1 MPLTRNALV
10 VASAATLILGLSG
23 TAVGA
28 DYIYWSADDG
38 VSSTSSLGRANL
50 DGTDVR
56 SSIVA
61 NAGDVGG
68 LAANESYLYWTNRV
82 GGGTSTRLGRSA
94 RDGSASNSSFATIS
108 ASAGA
113 QPGLGIT
120 ATHAYAFL
128 GSGQVARIGLDGSG
142 ANDSLFSIPG
152 GGGVSMALAGNFL
165 YWATLGGSA
174 DIGRVGLTGSS
185 PSTAFVQPATGAK
198 DALAQ
203 SIAVSGSHI
212 YWTNPNSNAIGR
224 ANIDGSSPNATFITG
239 ASQPSAVAVTSTHV
253 YWTNSG
259 NRTIGRAAL
268 DGSGKNVS
276 FISTGAAVGR
286 SLESLAVSIGGSEP
300 TPTPAPTPTPQPS
313 GGGSSSGGSTGT
325 PTANTT
331 APVTQ
336 AVKGP
341 DAQVVVKLQLGAS
354 GRYTFIYQRGTAANA
369 PRIPMRKGSRIGK
382 RVLRKTTTAAT
393 FTTTDANAKL
403 VIRSL
408 LKKAQ
413 ARDWTLRVIRR
424 ASDGTL
430 TDSIIRK

>member
-10 VASAATLILGLSG
+10 VASAATLIVGLSG

-28 DYIYWSADDG
+28 DYIYWSVDDG

-82 GGGTSTRLGRSA
+82 SGGTSTRLGRSA
-94 RDGSASNSSFATIS
+94 RDGSASNASVATIS

-174 DIGRVGLTGSS
+174 DIGRVGLTGNPASA
-185 PSTAFVQPATGAK
+185 AFVQPATGAK

-268 DGSGKNVS
+268 DGSGKNAS

-341 DAQVVVKLQLGAS
+341 DAQVVVKLQLSAV
-354 GRYTFIYQRGTAANA
+354 GRYTFIYERGTGAATK
-369 PRIPMRKGSRIGK
+369 RIPMRKGSKVGT
-382 RVLRKTTTAAT
+382 RVLRKTTTAANL
-393 FTTTDANAKL
+393 TTTAAGAKVVINSLLPRANANNW
-403 VIRSL
+403 R
-408 LKKAQ
+408 
-413 ARDWTLRVIRR
+413 LRVIRT
-424 ASDGTL
+424 ATDGTQ
-430 TDSIIRK
+430 TQSIVTK

>member
-1 MPLTRNALV
+1 V
-10 VASAATLILGLSG
+10 VATAATVALAGPAL
-23 TAVGA
+23 GA

-61 NAGDVGG
+61 NAGQVGG
-68 LAANESYLYWTNRV
+68 LAANANYLYWTNRV
-82 GGGTSTRLGRSA
+82 SGGMATRLGRSA
-94 RDGSASNSSFATIS
+94 RDGSGASSSFATIDA
-108 ASAGA
+108 ASGA
-113 QPGLGIT
+113 QTGLGIT
-120 ATHAYAFL
+120 ATHAYAFM

-142 ANDSLFSIPG
+142 ANPSLFSIPG
-152 GGGVSMALAGNFL
+152 GGGWAATVAGNYM
-165 YWATLGGSA
+165 YWCTNGSPSN
-174 DIGRVGLTGSS
+174 IGRVGLTGS
-185 PSTAFVQPATGAK
+185 PSSTTFVQPATGASS
-198 DALAQ
+198 AGAQ
-203 SIAVSGSHI
+203 SVAVGDSYI
-212 YWTNPNSNAIGR
+212 YWTNSGANAIGR

-268 DGSGKNVS
+268 DGSDKNVS
-276 FISTGAAVGR
+276 FISTGAAAGR
-286 SLESLAVSIGGSEP
+286 ELKSLAISIGGSEP
-300 TPTPAPTPTPQPS
+300 TPTPTPTPQPS

-382 RVLRKTTTAAT
+382 RVLKKTTTAAT

-403 VIRSL
+403 VINSL
-408 LKKAQ
+408 LKKAE
-413 ARDWTLRVIRR
+413 ARGWVLRVIRR

>member
-10 VASAATLILGLSG
+10 VASAATLIVGLSG

-28 DYIYWSADDG
+28 DYIYWSVDDSVAG
-38 VSSTSSLGRANL
+38 TSSVGRANL

-61 NAGDVGG
+61 NAGRVGG

-82 GGGTSTRLGRSA
+82 GGGMSTQLGRSA
-94 RDGSASNSSFATIS
+94 RDGSASNASFATIS

-152 GGGVSMALAGNFL
+152 GGGISTALAGNFL
-165 YWATLGGSA
+165 YWATLAGS
-174 DIGRVGLTGSS
+174 DIGRVGLTGSPAS
-185 PSTAFVQPATGAK
+185 AAFVQPATGAK
-198 DALAQ
+198 QALAQ

-212 YWTNPNSNAIGR
+212 YWTNTNSNAIGR
-224 ANIDGSSPNATFITG
+224 ANIDGTSPNATFITG
-239 ASQPSAVAVTSTHV
+239 ASSPAAVAVTSTHV
-253 YWTNSG
+253 YWTNS
-259 NRTIGRAAL
+259 NRTIGRATL
-268 DGSGKNVS
+268 DGTDKTVS
-276 FISTGAAVGR
+276 FISTGASAGR
-286 SLESLAVSIGGSEP
+286 DLKSLAVSIGGND
-300 TPTPAPTPTPQPS
+300 PAPTPTP
-313 GGGSSSGGSTGT
+313 T
-325 PTANTT
+325 PTPTPSPAPAPGPSTPSTASTT
-331 APVTQ
+331 APVSETP
-336 AVKGP
+336 KGK

-354 GRYTFIYQRGTAANA
+354 GRYTFIYQRGTGANA
-369 PRIPMRKGSRIGK
+369 TRIPMRKGSRIGK

-403 VIRSL
+403 VIKSL